1 MRVSVSNVGAKD
13 YECYIGKGTTFYS
26 WLNVSP
32 TASTADIG
40 RAYRKKSVQLQCVTL
55 SLRLSWIG

>member
-40 RAYRKKSVQLQCVTL
+40 RAYRKKSVQLQYVIVSSTL
-55 SLRLSWIG
+55 VQLG